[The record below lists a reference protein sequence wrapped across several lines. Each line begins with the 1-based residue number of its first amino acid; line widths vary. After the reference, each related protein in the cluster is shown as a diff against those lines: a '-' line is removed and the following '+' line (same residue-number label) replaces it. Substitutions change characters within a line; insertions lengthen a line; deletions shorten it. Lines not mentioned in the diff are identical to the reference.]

1 MRQYADYLLPDAGK
15 IFIYNNM
22 MTFKVPVDADFEE
35 VIINMDNIEINGD
48 FAFVDKKFAVKGT
61 NYRDLKTNLV
71 KKVFS
76 NDDQIAIILN
86 KDKAVTTFMNEW
98 RTWFGNCGKKIMQ
111 EREK

>member
-15 IFIYNNM
+15 IFKLNNM
-22 MTFKVPVDADFEE
+22 LMFKVPVDSDYEE
-35 VIINMDNIEINGD
+35 LDIDLNNIVINGD
-48 FAFVDKKFAVKGT
+48 YCFVDNKFAVSGED
-61 NYRDLKTNLV
+61 YRALKTNLI
-71 KKVFS
+71 KKIFT

-98 RTWFGNCGKKIMQ
+98 RTWCGDCGKKIMK